1 MRALAADNDLR
12 SGTLRGVIATLFAL
26 ALALSMAVPATAQ
39 EGPGQGIYLGQMEAV
54 DEEAQTIQAQV
65 AHISEELEGLPDD
78 LERAF
83 EEEDPE
89 VLAETFQQTF
99 HLTHD
104 DDYYVNFEETTKED
118 FLCVAAINVEED
130 HLFAAIIPDGEDDDN
145 GDDNGLPIGDDNDNG
160 DDNGNDNGLP
170 IGDDDDNGDDN
181 GNDFEQQDL
190 HDDNGDNGDN
200 DDGSTYG
207 LLVENDECPDDGN
220 GEPRDGDTQPQP
232 RDGAQPV
239 EQPRRIDTGAGG
251 TATPGLAA
259 IAGLLALTAAGVTV
273 ARRFGSS
280 S

>member
-145 GDDNGLPIGDDNDNG
+145 GDDNGLPIGDD
-160 DDNGNDNGLP
+160 
-170 IGDDDDNGDDN
+170 DDNGDDN